1 MKAVSHLDSNPK
13 QQLTLLQSHIL
24 HVISAVHVH
33 DVSLQRRVTQDQY
46 NQIDCIILILRLG
59 LENFMYFRSA
69 LIKIG
74 LNTGKTEPLLD

>member
-13 QQLTLLQSHIL
+13 QQLTLLQNHIL
-24 HVISAVHVH
+24 QVISAVHVH
-33 DVSLQRRVTQDQY
+33 GVSLQGRVTQDQY

-74 LNTGKTEPLLD
+74 LNTGKTEALLD